1 MLQMLTAMVLA
12 AVLVS
17 CSSNKE
23 KKPAAGEI
31 KINLIADRDIN
42 PNDSGHPAPLSIFI
56 YNVKDAD
63 VFSNADFFEIIDG
76 SSKSLLTASSKIYEA
91 ILQPGE
97 TRSVFIT
104 LNDGDRTLGFIGAYR
119 NLNDSVWLTTWD
131 LPKKKTSWW
140 KKMFSDDSLELNAH
154 FHKTAMTIKKVD

>member
-1 MLQMLTAMVLA
+1 MLAAMVLA
-12 AVLVS
+12 VALVS

-23 KKPAAGEI
+23 KKTAAGEI
-31 KINLIADRDIN
+31 KITLIADRDIN
-42 PNDSGHPAPLSIFI
+42 PNDNGHPAPLSIFI

-63 VFSNADFFEIIDG
+63 VFSNADFFEIIDD
-76 SSKSLLTASSKIYEA
+76 SSKPLLTASSKIYEA

-119 NLNDSVWLTTWD
+119 NLNDSVWLATWD

-154 FHKTAMTIKKVD
+154 FHKTVMTIKKVD

>member
-1 MLQMLTAMVLA
+1 MLAAMVLA
-12 AVLVS
+12 VALVS

-23 KKPAAGEI
+23 KKTAAGEI
-31 KINLIADRDIN
+31 KITLIADRDIN
-42 PNDSGHPAPLSIFI
+42 PNDNGYPAPLSIFI

-63 VFSNADFFEIIDG
+63 VFSNADFFEIIDD
-76 SSKSLLTASSKIYEA
+76 SSKPLLTASSKIYEA

-119 NLNDSVWLTTWD
+119 NLNDSVWLATWD

-140 KKMFSDDSLELNAH
+140 KKTFSDDSLELNAH
-154 FHKTAMTIKKVD
+154 FHKTVMTIKKVD